1 MNKLT
6 HWRHLGLFTIIL
18 SLLTGSANGA
28 TDSFFDVFFDI
39 EVAESTS
46 PTDLRGV
53 ATIMKGER
61 DTVTVPIEIIAMDLT
76 SSALPPASDG
86 SAGKRYNGIVKYHL
100 SNIGSSGQDGVRLVE
115 VDIVCDPACMV
126 VDTRAKGKKRYKR
139 HMPDHD

>member
-6 HWRHLGLFTIIL
+6 HWRHLALYTFIL
-18 SLLTGSANGA
+18 SLFTGAVNAA

-46 PTDLRGV
+46 PADLRGV

-61 DTVTVPIEIIAMDLT
+61 EPTTVPIEILSMDLT
-76 SSALPPASDG
+76 SSSLPPLSDG
-86 SAGKRYNGIVKYHL
+86 SAGKRYNGIVKYRL
-100 SNIGSSGQDGVRLVE
+100 SNIGSSGQDGVRFVE

-126 VDTRAKGKKRYKR
+126 INTRAKGKKKHKR